1 MWDEKRH
8 SLVLE
13 TELKKKEKVI
23 RNRNIIVW
31 GTGDGGELVYKILIK
46 HKKNIN
52 AFVDKKAKT

>member
-46 HKKNIN
+46 HKKI
-52 AFVDKKAKT
+52 